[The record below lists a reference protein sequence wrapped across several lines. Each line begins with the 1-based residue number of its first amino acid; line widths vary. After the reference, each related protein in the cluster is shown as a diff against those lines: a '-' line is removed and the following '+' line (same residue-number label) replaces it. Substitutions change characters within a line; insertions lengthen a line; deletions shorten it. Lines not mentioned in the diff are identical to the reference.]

1 MKISCLIT
9 DDEPIARAG
18 LRNYIEKIDFLTL
31 VAECEDAV
39 SLNNQLHQSPVDLV
53 FLDIEMP
60 YISGIDLLQ
69 SLAYPPKVIF
79 TTAYEQYA
87 IKGYELD
94 VLDYLL
100 KPISF
105 DRFLKSANKARDYFY
120 KKETSSGTDDF
131 FIKSD
136 GKYLK
141 LQWNE
146 ILLME
151 GMENYICIH
160 TTTQKHLVHMTM
172 KQVLEQLPDQFIQ
185 VHKSS
190 IINMNKI
197 SGIEGNLIQL
207 QDLEVSVSR
216 SLKESVLE
224 KILHNK
230 LLKK

>member
-1 MKISCLIT
+1 MKITCLIT

-18 LRNYIEKIDFLTL
+18 LRNYIGKIDFLTL
-31 VAECEDAV
+31 LAECEDAV
-39 SLNNQLHQSPVDLV
+39 SLNNQLHQQPVDLV

-69 SLAYPPKVIF
+69 SLTHAPKVIF

-105 DRFLKSANKARDYFY
+105 DRFLKSANKARDYFN
-120 KKETSSGTDDF
+120 KKETSSTTDEF

-141 LQWNE
+141 LKWNE
-146 ILLME
+146 ILLLE

-160 TTTQKHLVHMTM
+160 TSTQKHLVHMTM

-197 SGIEGNLIQL
+197 SGIDGNMIQL
-207 QDLEVSVSR
+207 QELEVSISR
-216 SLKESVLE
+216 TLKESVLE

>member
-1 MKISCLIT
+1 MKITCLIT

-60 YISGIDLLQ
+60 YISGIELLQ
-69 SLAYPPKVIF
+69 SLAHAPKIIF

-105 DRFLKSANKARDYFY
+105 DRFLKSANKARDYF
-120 KKETSSGTDDF
+120 KKETSSATDEF
-131 FIKSD
+131 FIKTD
-136 GKYLK
+136 GKFLK
-141 LQWNE
+141 LKWNE
-146 ILLME
+146 ILLLE

-160 TTTQKHLVHMTM
+160 TSTQKHLVHMTM

-197 SGIEGNLIQL
+197 SGIDGNMIQL
-207 QDLEVSVSR
+207 QELEVSVSR
-216 SLKESVLE
+216 TLKESVLE

>member
-1 MKISCLIT
+1 MKITCLIT

-31 VAECEDAV
+31 LAECEDAV
-39 SLNNQLHQSPVDLV
+39 SLNNQLHQQPVDLV

-69 SLAYPPKVIF
+69 SLAHPPKVIF

-120 KKETSSGTDDF
+120 KNETSSGSDEF

-146 ILLME
+146 ILLLE

-160 TTTQKHLVHMTM
+160 TSTQKHLVHMTM

-197 SGIEGNLIQL
+197 TGVEGNLIQL
-207 QDLEVSVSR
+207 QDMEVSISR
-216 SLKESVLE
+216 SLKETVLE

>member
-31 VAECEDAV
+31 MAECEDAV
-39 SLNNQLHQSPVDLV
+39 SLNNQLHQFPVDLV

-69 SLAYPPKVIF
+69 SLAHPPKVIF

-120 KKETSSGTDDF
+120 KKETSSGTDEF

-146 ILLME
+146 ILLLE

-197 SGIEGNLIQL
+197 SGIDGNMIQL
-207 QDLEVSVSR
+207 QELEVSVSR
-216 SLKESVLE
+216 TLKESVLE